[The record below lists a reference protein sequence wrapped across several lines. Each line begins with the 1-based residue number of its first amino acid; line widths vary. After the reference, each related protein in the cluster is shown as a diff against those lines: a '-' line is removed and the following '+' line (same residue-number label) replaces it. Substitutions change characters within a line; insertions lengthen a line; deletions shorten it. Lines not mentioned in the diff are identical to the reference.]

1 MAAPVDNTH
10 KHRAEGINNAV
21 EYRERMF
28 AIAAAA
34 KITAIPTACPKCHA
48 PDHCFVRY
56 PHSLECN
63 MCGWTGYFPNAIAED
78 DVPLEVPRS
87 KEEKLRA
94 AGYSR
99 VNGMSP
105 TRLQRHMELTR
116 AARKK

>member
-1 MAAPVDNTH
+1 MAAPPGNTH

-28 AIAAAA
+28 AVALAA
-34 KITAIPTACPKCHA
+34 KLTTLPRACPKCHA

-56 PHSLECN
+56 PHSLECL
-63 MCGWTGYFPNAIAED
+63 CGWTGYFPIVMAD
-78 DVPLEVPRS
+78 DETPIEAPRS
-87 KEEKLRA
+87 KTEKLRA

-105 TRLQRHMELTR
+105 TGLQRHTELMR